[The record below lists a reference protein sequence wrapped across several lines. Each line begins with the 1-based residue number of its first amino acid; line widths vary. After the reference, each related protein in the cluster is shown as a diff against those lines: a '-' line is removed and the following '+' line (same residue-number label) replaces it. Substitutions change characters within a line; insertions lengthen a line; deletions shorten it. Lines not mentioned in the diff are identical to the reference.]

1 MYVLEL
7 AGEDD
12 ALAVLEAASAAT
24 EPRQLVPGLALAD
37 GIRPERVRMLAFTH
51 RAASLID
58 HGEGGLPGAVAALES
73 RLPAPD
79 GTVAV
84 RAQDVRGSADVATQ
98 AAERRLGAVFDAAGW
113 SIDLEEPDRVLRAW
127 FADGTWVLGWLA
139 VESQRDYGDRQPTE
153 RPFFHPGGMSP
164 LLGRALA
171 NVALGPGDPAGA
183 SLLDPMCGT
192 GGVIAEGGLIGAWV
206 IGSDAQVRMVRGT
219 RANLA
224 ETLPDD
230 RYAVLAA
237 DARALPLADHAVDAV
252 VFDAPYGRQS
262 KVAGGS
268 ASDLIAGALAEAR
281 RVAPRAVVVGD
292 RSLAAS
298 AVDAGW
304 TVSATVERRVHRSL
318 TRHVHLLE

>member
-24 EPRQLVPGLALAD
+24 EPRQLAPGLALAAD
-37 GIRPERVRMLAFTH
+37 IHAERVRMLALTH
-51 RAASLID
+51 RAAHVLD
-58 HGEGGLPGAVAALES
+58 HGEGGLPCAITALES
-73 RLPAPD
+73 TLPAPE
-79 GTVAV
+79 GTAAV
-84 RAQDVRGSADVATQ
+84 RARDVRGRADVDTQ
-98 AAERRLGAVFDAAGW
+98 AAERRLGAVLDAAGW

-139 VESQRDYGDRQPTE
+139 VESRRDYGDRQPTE

-171 NVALGPGDPAGA
+171 NIALGPGDPTDTT
-183 SLLDPMCGT
+183 LLDPMCGT
-192 GGVIAEGGLIGAWV
+192 GGVIAEGGLIGASV
-206 IGSDAQVRMVRGT
+206 LGSDAQMRMVRGT
-219 RANLA
+219 RANLKV
-224 ETLPDD
+224 TLPAD
-230 RYAVLAA
+230 RYAVFAA
-237 DARALPLADHAVDAV
+237 DARALPLTDHAVGAV

-262 KVAGGS
+262 KVAGGP
-268 ASDLIAGALAEAR
+268 APDLVAGALAEAR

-292 RSLAAS
+292 RSLAAP

-318 TRHVHLLE
+318 TRHIHLLE